1 MKYVITSVHGTW
13 PRANR
18 LADPGSLLR
27 RVLRSRFSSTNVTFR
42 DFSWSGTNTHETR
55 TEAGARLAQFLRDGH
70 AQHPDARHYVIAHSH
85 GGNVALYAMRDPA
98 AREIVSGIVTL
109 ATPFIHARRRDPGR
123 YADVIA
129 WLMLAAAALLAFVA
143 LDALALPL
151 AGFVWLIGSVLLM
164 VTMKPVLARWL
175 VATASDEQDAI
186 VSALQPPVV
195 DRSKLLILCARGDEA
210 SRWLRAWDVVAKAPF
225 AIGCVLLTLVQV
237 ASRANLPVMAD
248 GFARSTL
255 HRGLEELRLFGF
267 DGWSLGVGGIV
278 LCVVWA
284 AVLLFSSVMRWPGYW
299 REPLLANVL
308 VEIGT
313 GRVPQGA
320 IGAMGAHQA
329 RTFDVPPQTMRC
341 RITRELLRHT
351 AICDDARVAAAIT
364 DWIAPSLG
372 DARSA
377 RGSTIL

>member
-13 PRANR
+13 PDTNGLVA
-18 LADPGSLLR
+18 PGSSLR
-27 RVLRSRFSSTNVTFR
+27 RTLLSLSSSDNVTFR
-42 DFSWSGTNTHETR
+42 EFLWTGANTHEAR

-151 AGFVWLIGSVLLM
+151 AGVVWLIASVLLM
-164 VTMKPVLARWL
+164 VTMKPVVARWL

-284 AVLLFSSVMRWPGYW
+284 AVLLFSSVIRWPG
-299 REPLLANVL
+299 LLA
-308 VEIGT
+308 GAAAGQRA
-313 GRVPQGA
+313 GRDRDRQRPRADDGN
-320 IGAMGAHQA
+320 AHQA
-329 RTFDVPPQTMRC
+329 HTFDVPPQTMRS

-351 AICDDARVAAAIT
+351 AICDYPAVVAAVR
-364 DWIAPSLG
+364 DWMATEKRL
-372 DARSA
+372 R
-377 RGSTIL
+377 